1 MTLPTTTT
9 TNTTATTLSEEAGS
23 SSPNCVRGFAPLS
36 PPLELDHNRRNQ
48 KVTTAVAYHHQGHM
62 TNDDDDDD
70 DDPPMTLY
78 IVRNLIFQL
87 LYQMGQLS
95 AQFVVTVPPLDPEAV
110 ATTMGLILMALRKI
124 SRGLSIPLYEAC
136 WKKIQLNQR
145 KYPVELCKVRR
156 LCVCVFRSTGIVWS
170 IHNKSTFLAL

>member
-1 MTLPTTTT
+1 
-9 TNTTATTLSEEAGS
+9 
-23 SSPNCVRGFAPLS
+23 
-36 PPLELDHNRRNQ
+36 
-48 KVTTAVAYHHQGHM
+48 M

-124 SRGLSIPLYEAC
+124 SRALSIPLYEAC